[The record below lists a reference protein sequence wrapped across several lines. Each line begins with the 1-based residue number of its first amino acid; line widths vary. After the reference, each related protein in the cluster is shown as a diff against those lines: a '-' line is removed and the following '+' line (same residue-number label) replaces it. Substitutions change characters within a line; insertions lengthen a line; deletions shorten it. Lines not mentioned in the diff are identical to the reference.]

1 MEKRLFTSECVTNG
15 HPDKVADSISDAIL
29 DACLAQDPHSRVAC
43 ETMVTTDF
51 CIICGEITT
60 KATVDYAA
68 VAREAIRKIGYVYPG
83 DGFDADTV
91 EIQCRIHTQSADI
104 ALGTNDEVGGAGDQ
118 GMMFGGACTQTPELM
133 PLPAALSRALCS
145 RLTQC
150 VHETDL
156 LRPDGKTQV
165 TVEFDEQGNV
175 VGIDTV
181 VVSVMHSADFAIEAL
196 RKYVRENVIA
206 PVLERYGFHI
216 ENVAHIHINPTGN
229 FVIGGP
235 NGDTGLTG
243 RKIIVD
249 TYGGYFS
256 HGGGAFSGKDPTKVD
271 RSAAYMARYM
281 AKNLVAAGLATKVQV
296 QLAYAIGVA
305 QPVSLRVDSY
315 GTGKISDE
323 KMTELLRETCDM
335 TPAGIIRKLDL
346 RRPIYADTAA
356 HGHFGIESRPWEQ
369 TDTGGQAAPAFRNL
383 KKTAGKGKSPSL
395 YFSGST
401 AQMPKCSK
409 HLYRVMTGS
418 RKLISFQYPPRG
430 IYSKFHRLPPVRR
443 VFLHLFPRWSSS
455 TLWWSYYS

>member
-29 DACLAQDPHSRVAC
+29 DACLAQDPQSRVAC

-51 CIICGEITT
+51 CMICGEITT
-60 KATVDYAA
+60 RAVVDYAA
-68 VAREAIRKIGYVYPG
+68 VAREAIRAIGYTHKG

-104 ALGTNDEVGGAGDQ
+104 ALGTNDETGGAGDQ
-118 GMMFGGACTQTPELM
+118 GMMFGGACTHTPELM
-133 PLPAALSRALCS
+133 PLPAALSRALCN
-145 RLTQC
+145 RLTAC
-150 VHETDL
+150 VKENDL

-165 TVEFDEQGNV
+165 SVEFDDQGNV

-181 VVSVMHSADFAIEAL
+181 VVSIMHSADFPMEEL
-196 RKYVRENVIA
+196 RAYIRQQVIA
-206 PVLERYGFHI
+206 PVLEQYGFDIAKVSH
-216 ENVAHIHINPTGN
+216 VFINPTGN

-281 AKNLVAAGLATKVQV
+281 AKNLVAAGLASRVQV

-305 QPVSLRVDSY
+305 EPVSLRVDSY

-323 KMTELLRETCDM
+323 KMVELLRKTCDM
-335 TPAGIIRKLDL
+335 TPGGIIRKLDL
-346 RRPIYADTAA
+346 RKPVYASTAA
-356 HGHFGIESRPWEQ
+356 KGHFGVEGKTWEQ
-369 TDTGGQAAPAFRNL
+369 TDLAETL
-383 KKTAGKGKSPSL
+383 
-395 YFSGST
+395 
-401 AQMPKCSK
+401 
-409 HLYRVMTGS
+409 
-418 RKLISFQYPPRG
+418 RKLSG
-430 IYSKFHRLPPVRR
+430 I
-443 VFLHLFPRWSSS
+443 
-455 TLWWSYYS
+455 

>member
-29 DACLAQDPHSRVAC
+29 DACLAQDANARVAC

-51 CIICGEITT
+51 CLICGEITT
-60 KATVDYAA
+60 TAVVDYPA
-68 VAREAIRKIGYVYPG
+68 VAREAIRKIGYIYPG
-83 DGFDADTV
+83 DGFDADSV

-118 GMMFGGACTQTPELM
+118 GMMFGGACTQTPERM
-133 PLPAALSRALCS
+133 PLPVALARALCN
-145 RLTQC
+145 RLSAC
-150 VHETDL
+150 VASTDL

-165 TVEFDEQGNV
+165 SVEYDEEGNV
-175 VGIDTV
+175 LGIDTV
-181 VVSVMHSADFAIEAL
+181 VVSIMHSADFEMEQL
-196 RKYVRENVIA
+196 RKYIREGVIA
-206 PVLERYGFHI
+206 PVLAAYGFDI
-216 ENVAHIHINPTGN
+216 ANVAHIHTNPTGN

-281 AKNLVAAGLATKVQV
+281 ANNLVAAGLAKQVQV

-315 GTGKISDE
+315 GTGIISDE
-323 KMTELLRETCDM
+323 KMTELLRKTCDM
-335 TPAGIIRKLDL
+335 TPAGIINKLQL
-346 RRPIYADTAA
+346 RRPIYSVTARE
-356 HGHFGIESRPWEQ
+356 GHFGAADRPWEQ
-369 TDTGGQAAPAFRNL
+369 TDLAETL
-383 KKTAGKGKSPSL
+383 KTLAG
-395 YFSGST
+395 
-401 AQMPKCSK
+401 
-409 HLYRVMTGS
+409 
-418 RKLISFQYPPRG
+418 I
-430 IYSKFHRLPPVRR
+430 
-443 VFLHLFPRWSSS
+443 
-455 TLWWSYYS
+455 

>member
-29 DACLAQDPHSRVAC
+29 DACLAQDPDSRVAC
-43 ETMVTTDF
+43 ETMVTTNF

-60 KATVDYAA
+60 KAVVDYKE
-68 VAREAIRKIGYVYPG
+68 VAREAIRRIGYIYPG

-133 PLPAALSRALCS
+133 PLPAALSRALCN
-145 RLTQC
+145 RLTEC
-150 VHETDL
+150 VHSNDL

-165 TVEFDEQGNV
+165 TVEFDEKGKV

-181 VVSVMHSADFAIEAL
+181 VVSIMHSADFAMEEL
-196 RKYVRENVIA
+196 RRYIREGVIA
-206 PVLERYGFHI
+206 PVLKNYGFDI
-216 ENVAHIHINPTGN
+216 ADVAHIHINPTGN

-271 RSAAYMARYM
+271 RSAAYAARWV
-281 AKNLVAAGLATKVQV
+281 AKNVVAAGLAEKCQI

-305 QPVSLRVDSY
+305 RPVSVRVDTF
-315 GTGKISDE
+315 GTGKVEDGVLEQAVE
-323 KMTELLRETCDM
+323 KTFDLR
-335 TPAGIIRKLDL
+335 PAAIIRDLDL
-346 RRPIYADTAA
+346 RRPIYRQTAA
-356 HGHFGIESRPWEQ
+356 YGHFGRTDIDLPWER
-369 TDTGGQAAPAFRNL
+369 TDRVEQLKANL
-383 KKTAGKGKSPSL
+383 
-395 YFSGST
+395 
-401 AQMPKCSK
+401 
-409 HLYRVMTGS
+409 
-418 RKLISFQYPPRG
+418 
-430 IYSKFHRLPPVRR
+430 
-443 VFLHLFPRWSSS
+443 
-455 TLWWSYYS
+455 

>member
-29 DACLAQDPHSRVAC
+29 DACLAQDPNSRVAC
-43 ETMVTTDF
+43 ETMVTTNF
-51 CIICGEITT
+51 CLICGEITT
-60 KATVDYAA
+60 KAQVDYEA
-68 VAREAIRKIGYVYPG
+68 VARETIRKIGYVYPG

-91 EIQCRIHTQSADI
+91 EIQCRVHTQSADI

-133 PLPAALSRALCS
+133 PLPAALSRALS
-145 RLTQC
+145 NRLTAC
-150 VHETDL
+150 VHSNDL

-165 TVEFDEQGNV
+165 SVEFDENGNV

-181 VVSVMHSADFAIEAL
+181 VVSVMHSADFEMEQL
-196 RKYVRENVIA
+196 RKYIREGVIA
-206 PVLERYGFHI
+206 PVLKQYGFDI
-216 ENVAHIHINPTGN
+216 ANVRCIHINPTGN

-281 AKNLVAAGLATKVQV
+281 AKNLVAAGLATQVQV

-305 QPVSLRVDSY
+305 EPVSVRVDSY
-315 GTGKISDE
+315 GTGVVADE
-323 KMTELLRETCDM
+323 KLTELLRKTCDL
-335 TPAGIIRKLDL
+335 TPGGIIRKLDL
-346 RRPIYADTAA
+346 RRPIYAPTAA
-356 HGHFGIESRPWEQ
+356 VGHFGVADRPWEQ
-369 TDTGGQAAPAFRNL
+369 TDLAEKL
-383 KKTAGKGKSPSL
+383 KELAN
-395 YFSGST
+395 
-401 AQMPKCSK
+401 
-409 HLYRVMTGS
+409 
-418 RKLISFQYPPRG
+418 I
-430 IYSKFHRLPPVRR
+430 
-443 VFLHLFPRWSSS
+443 
-455 TLWWSYYS
+455 

>member
-29 DACLAQDPHSRVAC
+29 DACLSQDPNARVAC

-51 CIICGEITT
+51 CLICGEITT
-60 KATVDYAA
+60 TAVVDYPA
-68 VAREAIRKIGYVYPG
+68 VAREAIRKIGYIYPG

-133 PLPAALSRALCS
+133 PLPVALSRALS
-145 RLTQC
+145 NRLTEC
-150 VHETDL
+150 VHSNDL

-165 TVEFDEQGNV
+165 SVEYDEKGNV

-181 VVSVMHSADFAIEAL
+181 VVSIMHSADFAMDEL
-196 RKYVRENVIA
+196 RRYIRQGVIA
-206 PVLERYGFHI
+206 PVLASYGFDM
-216 ENVAHIHINPTGN
+216 EKVPHIHINPTGN

-271 RSAAYMARYM
+271 RSAAYIARYM
-281 AKNLVAAGLATKVQV
+281 AKNLVAAGLATQVQV

-315 GTGKISDE
+315 GTGVISDE
-323 KMTELLRETCDM
+323 KLTELLRKTVDL
-335 TPAGIIRKLDL
+335 TPAGIIRRLDL
-346 RRPIYADTAA
+346 RRPIYAPTAA
-356 HGHFGIESRPWEQ
+356 QGHFGVADRPWEQ
-369 TDTGGQAAPAFRNL
+369 TDLAPIL
-383 KKTAGKGKSPSL
+383 
-395 YFSGST
+395 
-401 AQMPKCSK
+401 QE
-409 HLYRVMTGS
+409 MT
-418 RKLISFQYPPRG
+418 REI
-430 IYSKFHRLPPVRR
+430 
-443 VFLHLFPRWSSS
+443 
-455 TLWWSYYS
+455 

>member
-29 DACLAQDPHSRVAC
+29 DACLAQDPGSRVAC

-60 KATVDYAA
+60 KAVVDYEA

-83 DGFDADTV
+83 DGFDADSV
-91 EIQCRIHTQSADI
+91 QVQCRIHTQSADI
-104 ALGTNDEVGGAGDQ
+104 ALGTNDAVGGAGDQ

-133 PLPAALSRALCS
+133 PLPVALSRALS
-145 RLTQC
+145 NRLTEC
-150 VHETDL
+150 VHSTDL

-165 TVEFDEQGNV
+165 SVEYDENGKP

-181 VVSVMHSADFAIEAL
+181 VVSIMHSAEFEIEEL
-196 RKYVRENVIA
+196 RRYIREGVIA
-206 PVLERYGFHI
+206 PVLAGYGFDI
-216 ENVAHIHINPTGN
+216 NEVPNIHINPTGN

-271 RSAAYMARYM
+271 RSAAYIARYM
-281 AKNLVAAGLATKVQV
+281 AKNLVAAGLAEEVQV

-305 QPVSLRVDSY
+305 QPVSLRVESY

-323 KMTELLRETCDM
+323 KMTELLRKTCDM

-346 RRPIYADTAA
+346 RRPIYAPTAA
-356 HGHFGIESRPWEQ
+356 YGHFGVEDRPWEQ
-369 TDTGGQAAPAFRNL
+369 TDLAETL
-383 KKTAGKGKSPSL
+383 KELAG
-395 YFSGST
+395 
-401 AQMPKCSK
+401 
-409 HLYRVMTGS
+409 
-418 RKLISFQYPPRG
+418 I
-430 IYSKFHRLPPVRR
+430 
-443 VFLHLFPRWSSS
+443 
-455 TLWWSYYS
+455 